1 MSEIIYHNI
10 KNEPFE
16 IFGLDDP
23 KGEGIFRRMPED
35 IAAKTNANVA
45 NFYKMTS
52 GGRIRFKTDSEKI
65 LFRAKYGNTTPEKH
79 TTGFF
84 FHGYDI
90 YIDEGRES
98 CFITTVVPPPEEG
111 EASSEV
117 NLGKGIKE
125 LTINMPAFGTAY
137 ECEIGL
143 CEGALLEK
151 HSPYKHEKPI
161 VFYGSSITHGAC
173 ASRPGRIYPAQI
185 SRKYDTDII
194 NLGFSGACFAED
206 VMVDYISTLDM
217 AAFVS
222 DYDHNAPNFD
232 HLKNTH
238 YKMYEKIRA
247 AHPDI
252 PYFMVTKP
260 DFRFD
265 ENNMTRRAI
274 IMESYLKAYNSGDRN
289 VYFIDGSAF
298 FNGRPVVDLTVDGC
312 HPNDEGMAR
321 MADYIGDVIAK
332 VMKL

>member
-1 MSEIIYHNI
+1 MSKIIYHNI

-16 IFGLDDP
+16 IFGLYEP
-23 KGEGIFRRMPED
+23 KGDGIFRRIPE
-35 IAAKTNANVA
+35 NVA
-45 NFYKMTS
+45 VATSESVSHLHKLTS
-52 GGRIRFKTDSEKI
+52 GGRIRFKTDSEEMFI
-65 LFRAKYGNTTPEKH
+65 RAKYGDTTPQNH
-79 TTGFF
+79 STGFLY
-84 FHGYDI
+84 HGFDI
-90 YIDEGRES
+90 YLDGGREPRFLS
-98 CFITTVVPPPEEG
+98 TVVPSLKEED
-111 EASSEV
+111 EPIAV
-117 NLGKGIKE
+117 NLGMGIKE
-125 LTINMPAFGTAY
+125 ITINMPAFGTVY

-143 CEGALLEK
+143 LSGALLEK
-151 HSPYKHEKPI
+151 HTPYKHEKPV

-173 ASRPGRIYPAQI
+173 ASRSGRIYPAQI
-185 SRKYDTDII
+185 SRKYDLNFID
-194 NLGFSGACFAED
+194 LGFSGNCKAED
-206 VMVDYISTLDM
+206 AIVDYMCTLDM

-222 DYDHNAPNFD
+222 DYDHNAPDFD
-232 HLKNTH
+232 YLKNTH
-238 YKMYEKIRA
+238 FKMYEKIRA
-247 AHPDI
+247 AHPNM
-252 PYFMVTKP
+252 PYFMITKP